1 MKRVLC
7 VAMAISLLGSSVAWA
22 ADSHRGRGGGHG
34 FGRGDHVS
42 YPQGRHHRGHNNNG
56 AAAIGLGILAFGLI
70 GVLASQSNNRRQG
83 YYAPYDSYPP
93 PGPGYGPGYGYDDR
107 TGYRPTDTRYGQ
119 GYGDGYGGGSYG
131 YANAQIVV
139 CASGDYR
146 FQRCAFPVGGRVEL
160 VRQLSQSN
168 CQFNRSW
175 GYDRDGI
182 WVNRGCRAEFAVF

>member
-22 ADSHRGRGGGHG
+22 ADGTRGHRGGHG
-34 FGRGDHVS
+34 FSWGSHVTYS
-42 YPQGRHHRGHNNNG
+42 QGHHHRGHNDNG
-56 AAAIGLGILAFGLI
+56 AAAIGLGILALGLI
-70 GVLASQSNNRRQG
+70 GVLASQSNNRRQD
-83 YYAPYDSYPP
+83 YYAPYDPYRP
-93 PGPGYGPGYGYDDR
+93 PGSGYGYGDR
-107 TGYRPTDTRYGQ
+107 TGYRAPDSRYGQ
-119 GYGDGYGGGSYG
+119 GYDDGYGASQYG

-146 FQRCAFPVGGRVEL
+146 FQRCAFPVNGRVEL